1 MGNDPE
7 HAGIIVMN
15 EINVLSFLE
24 TSADKY
30 PERVAFKDKDEA
42 ITYNDLLM
50 RSQKIAF
57 VIRKNA
63 QLEDYEKNR
72 PVAVFIDRNI
82 KSLQLFLS
90 VVYSGNFY
98 VPIDPTLPAERIQ
111 AMLDTLKPVCCLS
124 ATTRKLTVEAY
135 SFDSLLEQVK
145 EVDEAQVE
153 SVKRIRDAA
162 IDTDPLYAIF
172 TSGSTGVPKSV
183 LVSHRSVIDLVHRFA
198 ESFPFPEQPVMA
210 NQAPFDFDVSVK
222 DIYNSLNLGG
232 TVVIVPKSYFVMP
245 AALFPYLQENGVNVL
260 IWAVSALRIVQNFK
274 LFDACIP
281 DSISLVMFSGE
292 IMPAKC
298 LNYLMDYWKDATFVN
313 LYGPTEITC
322 NCSSYIVPG
331 KLEDTDSIPIGKS
344 FANTE
349 MFLVDPD
356 TLKRIR
362 ETNEKGEICVKG
374 SCLAL
379 GYYANP
385 EQTDSAFVQDPE
397 ITAYKDLMYRT
408 GDIGYYDESG
418 NLYYSGRKDHQIKHM
433 GHRIEMGE
441 IETAVNALEEIKM
454 CCAVY
459 KEAKEMIYLFYS
471 ADAACDDV
479 IIKQIRKCLPAY
491 MLPNKFVYMQ
501 ELPMNA
507 HAKIDRKKLAE
518 QEI

>member
-1 MGNDPE
+1 VGYDPE
-7 HAGIIVMN
+7 NAGIIPMN
-15 EINVLSFLE
+15 EYNVLSFLE
-24 TSADKY
+24 SSAEMFPY
-30 PERVAFKDKDEA
+30 RMAFKDKDESV
-42 ITYNDLLM
+42 TYNDLLI

-57 VIRKNA
+57 VIRKNT
-63 QLEDYEKNR
+63 QLESYQKNR

-82 KSLQLFLS
+82 KSLQLFLA

-111 AMLDTLKPVCCLS
+111 AMLDTLKPICCLT
-124 ATTRKLTVEAY
+124 ATKRKLTVEAE
-135 SFDSLLEQVK
+135 SFDSLLEQAEGVS
-145 EVDEAQVE
+145 EVELE
-153 SVKRIRDAA
+153 SVKSVREAT
-162 IDTDPLYAIF
+162 IDTDPVYAIF
-172 TSGSTGVPKSV
+172 TSGTTGVPKSV
-183 LVSHRSVIDLVHRFA
+183 LVCHRSVIDLVHRFA
-198 ESFPFPEQPVMA
+198 EEFPFPEEPVFA

-245 AALFPYLQENGVNVL
+245 SALFPYLQENGVNVL

-298 LNYLMDYWKDATFVN
+298 LNYLMDYWKDTTFVN

-322 NCSSYIVPG
+322 NCSSYIVQG
-331 KLEDTDSIPIGKS
+331 RLEDTDSIPIGKS

-356 TLKRIR
+356 TLQRIR
-362 ETNEKGEICVKG
+362 GVGEKGEICVKG
-374 SCLAL
+374 SSLAL
-379 GYYANP
+379 GYYSNP
-385 EQTDSAFVQDPE
+385 EQTDKAFVQDPE

-418 NLYYSGRKDHQIKHM
+418 NLYYAGRRDHQIKHM

-441 IETAVNALEEIKM
+441 IETVVNALDEIKM
-454 CCAVY
+454 ACAVY
-459 KEAKEMIYLFYS
+459 KEKEEMIYLFYS
-471 ADAACDDV
+471 ADEACDDV
-479 IIKQIRKCLPAY
+479 IIAQIKKLLPAY
-491 MLPNKFVYMQ
+491 MLPNKFVYMP

-518 QEI
+518 LE

>member
-1 MGNDPE
+1 
-7 HAGIIVMN
+7 MN
-15 EINVLSFLE
+15 EYNVLSFLE
-24 TSADKY
+24 SSAAKY

-42 ITYNDLLM
+42 INYNDLLI
-50 RSQKIAF
+50 RCQKIAF

-63 QLEDYEKNR
+63 QMESFEKNR

-98 VPIDPTLPAERIQ
+98 VPIDPTLPVERIQ
-111 AMLDTLKPVCCLS
+111 AMLETLQPARCLS
-124 ATTRKLTVEAY
+124 ATTRKLPVEAD
-135 SFDSLLEQVK
+135 SFDSLVEQA
-145 EVDEAQVE
+145 EALDEDYCEEIDRVRKL
-153 SVKRIRDAA
+153 V

-172 TSGSTGVPKSV
+172 TSGTTGVPKSV

-198 ESFPFPEQPVMA
+198 EEFPFPDQPVMA

-245 AALFPYLQENGVNVL
+245 AALLPYLQENNVNVL

-274 LFDACIP
+274 LFDECIP

-292 IMPAKC
+292 VMPIKC

-322 NCSSYIVPG
+322 NCSSYIIQG
-331 KLEDTDSIPIGKS
+331 RLNDTDNIPIGNS

-349 MFLVDPD
+349 MFLINPD
-356 TLKRIR
+356 TMQRIR
-362 ETNEKGEICVKG
+362 KAGERGEICVKG

-379 GYYANP
+379 GYYRNP
-385 EQTDSAFVQDPE
+385 EQTELAFVQDPE
-397 ITAYKDLMYRT
+397 VTAYKDLMYRT
-408 GDIGYYDESG
+408 GDLGYYDESG
-418 NLYYSGRKDHQIKHM
+418 NLYYVGRKDHQIKHM

-441 IETAVNALEEIKM
+441 IETVVNAIDEIKM
-454 CCAVY
+454 ACAVY
-459 KEAKEMIYLFYS
+459 KESKEMIYLYYS
-471 ADAACDDV
+471 ADSECDNI
-479 IIKQIRKCLPAY
+479 IIKQIRKSLPAF
-491 MLPNKFVYMQ
+491 MLPNKFVYMK

-518 QEI
+518 LE

>member
-1 MGNDPE
+1 
-7 HAGIIVMN
+7 MN
-15 EINVLSFLE
+15 EYNVLSFLE
-24 TSADKY
+24 SSAAKY
-30 PERVAFKDKDEA
+30 PDRVAFKDKDEA
-42 ITYNDLLM
+42 INYNDLLI
-50 RSQKIAF
+50 RCQKISF

-63 QLEDYEKNR
+63 QMESFEKNR

-82 KSLQLFLS
+82 KSLQLFLA

-98 VPIDPTLPAERIQ
+98 VPIDPTLPADRIQ
-111 AMLDTLKPVCCLS
+111 SMMDTLKPVCCIS
-124 ATTRKLTVEAY
+124 ASTRKLPVDAEP
-135 SFDSLLEQVK
+135 FDSLLEQAN
-145 EVDEAQVE
+145 DIDDSYSE
-153 SVKRIRDAA
+153 SVKRVRESA
-162 IDTDPLYAIF
+162 IDTDPVYAIF
-172 TSGSTGVPKSV
+172 TSGTTGIPKSV

-198 ESFPFPEQPVMA
+198 ETFPFPDHPVMA

-245 AALFPYLQENGVNVL
+245 SALLPYLQENNVNVL

-292 IMPAKC
+292 IMPVKC
-298 LNYLMDYWKDATFVN
+298 LNYLMDYWNEATFVN

-322 NCSSYIVPG
+322 NCSSYIVDG
-331 KLEDTDSIPIGKS
+331 RLNDTDSIPIGKS

-356 TLKRIR
+356 TLERIHKAD
-362 ETNEKGEICVKG
+362 EKGEICVKG

-379 GYYANP
+379 GYYNNP
-385 EQTDSAFVQDPE
+385 QQTALAFVQDPE
-397 ITAYKDLMYRT
+397 VTAYKDLMYRT

-418 NLYYSGRKDHQIKHM
+418 NLYYAGRRDHQIKHM

-441 IETAVNALEEIKM
+441 IETVVNAIDEIKM
-454 CCAVY
+454 ACAVY
-459 KEAKEMIYLFYS
+459 KESKEMIYLFYS
-471 ADAACDDV
+471 ADAECDDI
-479 IIKQIRKCLPAY
+479 IIKQIRKSLPAY
-491 MLPNKFVYMQ
+491 MLPNRFVYMH
-501 ELPMNA
+501 ELPLNA

-518 QEI
+518 LEI

>member
-1 MGNDPE
+1 
-7 HAGIIVMN
+7 MN
-15 EINVLSFLE
+15 EYNVLSFLE
-24 TSADKY
+24 SSAAKY
-30 PERVAFKDKDEA
+30 PKRVAFKDKDEA
-42 ITYNDLLM
+42 INYNDLLI
-50 RSQKIAF
+50 RCRKIAF

-63 QLEDYEKNR
+63 QMESFEKNR

-98 VPIDPTLPAERIQ
+98 VPIDPTLPVERIQ
-111 AMLDTLKPVCCLS
+111 AMLETLQPARCLS
-124 ATTRKLTVEAY
+124 ATTKKLPVEAD
-135 SFDSLLEQVK
+135 SFDSLVEQA
-145 EVDEAQVE
+145 EALDENYCEEIDRVRKL
-153 SVKRIRDAA
+153 V

-172 TSGSTGVPKSV
+172 TSGTTGVPKSV

-198 ESFPFPEQPVMA
+198 EEFPFPDQPVMA

-245 AALFPYLQENGVNVL
+245 AALLPYLQENNVNVL

-274 LFDACIP
+274 LFDECIP

-292 IMPAKC
+292 VMPIKC

-322 NCSSYIVPG
+322 NCSSYIIQG
-331 KLEDTDSIPIGKS
+331 RLNDTDNIPIGNS

-349 MFLVDPD
+349 MFLIDPD
-356 TLKRIR
+356 TMQRIR
-362 ETNEKGEICVKG
+362 KSGERGEICVKG

-379 GYYANP
+379 GYYRNP
-385 EQTDSAFVQDPE
+385 EQTELAFVQDPE
-397 ITAYKDLMYRT
+397 VTAYKDLMYRT
-408 GDIGYYDESG
+408 GDLGYYDESG
-418 NLYYSGRKDHQIKHM
+418 NLYYVGRKDHQIKHM

-441 IETAVNALEEIKM
+441 IETVVNAIDEIKM
-454 CCAVY
+454 ACAVY
-459 KEAKEMIYLFYS
+459 KESKEMIYLYYS
-471 ADAACDDV
+471 ADSECDNI
-479 IIKQIRKCLPAY
+479 IIKQIRKSLPAF
-491 MLPNKFVYMQ
+491 MLPNKFVYMK

-518 QEI
+518 LE

>member
-1 MGNDPE
+1 
-7 HAGIIVMN
+7 
-15 EINVLSFLE
+15 
-24 TSADKY
+24 
-30 PERVAFKDKDEA
+30 
-42 ITYNDLLM
+42 
-50 RSQKIAF
+50 
-57 VIRKNA
+57 
-63 QLEDYEKNR
+63 
-72 PVAVFIDRNI
+72 
-82 KSLQLFLS
+82 
-90 VVYSGNFY
+90 
-98 VPIDPTLPAERIQ
+98 
-111 AMLDTLKPVCCLS
+111 MLDTLKPVCCIS
-124 ATTRKLTVEAY
+124 ASTRKLPVEAY
-135 SFDSLLEQVK
+135 SFDSLLELAVGI
-145 EVDEAQVE
+145 EESDLE
-153 SVKRIRDAA
+153 SVKRIRELA

-198 ESFPFPEQPVMA
+198 ESFPFPETPVMA

-232 TVVIVPKSYFVMP
+232 TVVVVPKSYFVMP
-245 AALFPYLQENGVNVL
+245 AALFPYLQENKVNVL

-281 DSISLVMFSGE
+281 ECISLVMFSGE
-292 IMPAKC
+292 IMPVKC

-322 NCSSYIVPG
+322 NCSSYIVQG
-331 KLEDTDSIPIGKS
+331 RLNDTDSIPIGNS

-349 MFLVDPD
+349 MFLIDPD
-356 TLKRIR
+356 TMERIR
-362 ETNEKGEICVKG
+362 KADEKGEICVKG

-397 ITAYKDLMYRT
+397 VTAYRDLMYRT
-408 GDIGYYDESG
+408 GDLGYYDESG
-418 NLYYSGRKDHQIKHM
+418 NLYYAGRKDHQIKHM

-441 IETAVNALEEIKM
+441 IETVVNALGEIKM

-459 KEAKEMIYLFYS
+459 KESKEMIYLFYS
-471 ADAACDDV
+471 ADKACDDV
-479 IIKQIRKCLPAY
+479 IIGQIRKCLPAY
-491 MLPNKFVYMQ
+491 MLPNKFVYMR

>member
-1 MGNDPE
+1 
-7 HAGIIVMN
+7 MN
-15 EINVLSFLE
+15 EYNVLSFLE
-24 TSADKY
+24 SSAAKY
-30 PERVAFKDKDEA
+30 PDRIAFKDKDEA

-57 VIRKNA
+57 VIRKISK
-63 QLEDYEKNR
+63 LESYEKNR

-82 KSLQLFLS
+82 KSLQLFMA

-98 VPIDPTLPAERIQ
+98 VPIDPALPADRIQ
-111 AMLDTLKPVCCLS
+111 AMMDTLKPICCIS
-124 ATTRKLTVEAY
+124 AAKRKLPVEAS
-135 SFDSLLEQVK
+135 SFDSLVEQ
-145 EVDEAQVE
+145 AQVVTVADLE
-153 SVKRIRDAA
+153 EVKKIRNQA
-162 IDTDPLYAIF
+162 IDTDPVYAIF
-172 TSGSTGVPKSV
+172 TSGTTGVPKSV
-183 LVSHRSVIDLVHRFA
+183 LVCHRSIIDLVHRFA
-198 ESFPFPEQPVMA
+198 EEFPFPEVPVFA

-245 AALFPYLQENGVNVL
+245 SALFPYLQENGVNVL

-274 LFDACIP
+274 LFDACVP

-292 IMPAKC
+292 IMPVKC
-298 LNYLMDYWKDATFVN
+298 INYLMDYWKDATFVN

-322 NCSSYIVPG
+322 NCSSYIVEG
-331 KLEDTDSIPIGKS
+331 RLKDTDSIPIGKS

-356 TLKRIR
+356 TLQRIR
-362 ETNEKGEICVKG
+362 SIGEKGEICVKG

-379 GYYANP
+379 GYYSNP
-385 EQTDSAFVQDPE
+385 EQTDKAFVQDPE

-408 GDIGYYDESG
+408 GDIGYYDEGG
-418 NLYYSGRKDHQIKHM
+418 NLYYSGRRDHQIKHM

-441 IETAVNALEEIKM
+441 IETVVNALDEIKM
-454 CCAVY
+454 ACAVY
-459 KEAKEMIYLFYS
+459 KESKEMIYLFYS
-471 ADAACDDV
+471 ADEACDDV
-479 IIKQIRKCLPAY
+479 IISQIKKLLPAY
-491 MLPNKFVYMQ
+491 MLPNKFVHMH

-518 QEI
+518 LE

>member
-1 MGNDPE
+1 
-7 HAGIIVMN
+7 MN

-24 TSADKY
+24 SSAERF
-30 PERVAFKDKDEA
+30 PERIAFKDKDEA

-63 QLEDYEKNR
+63 RMESYEKNR

-82 KSLQLFLS
+82 KSLELFMA

-98 VPIDPTLPAERIQ
+98 VPIDPMLPADRIQ
-111 AMLDTLKPVCCLS
+111 AMMDTLRPVCCIT
-124 ATTRKLTVEAY
+124 AAKRKIPVEAS
-135 SFDSLLEQVK
+135 SFDSLVEQAEAVTESDLE
-145 EVDEAQVE
+145 EI
-153 SVKRIRDAA
+153 KRIRNQA
-162 IDTDPLYAIF
+162 IDTDPVYAIF
-172 TSGSTGVPKSV
+172 TSGTTGVPKSV
-183 LVSHRSVIDLVHRFA
+183 LVCHRSIIDLVHRFA
-198 ESFPFPEQPVMA
+198 EEFPFPKVPVFA

-245 AALFPYLQENGVNVL
+245 SALFPYLQENGVNVL

-292 IMPAKC
+292 IMPVKC

-322 NCSSYIVPG
+322 NCSSFIVQG
-331 KLEDTDSIPIGKS
+331 RLEDTDNIPIGKS

-356 TLKRIR
+356 TLQRIR
-362 ETNEKGEICVKG
+362 SIGEKGEICVKG
-374 SCLAL
+374 SSLSL
-379 GYYANP
+379 GYYSNP
-385 EQTDSAFVQDPE
+385 EQTDKAFVQDPE
-397 ITAYKDLMYRT
+397 VTAYKDLMYRT
-408 GDIGYYDESG
+408 GDIGYYDEAG
-418 NLYYSGRKDHQIKHM
+418 NLYYSGRRDHQIKHM

-441 IETAVNALEEIKM
+441 IETVVNALDEIKM
-454 CCAVY
+454 ACAVY
-459 KEAKEMIYLFYS
+459 KESKEMIYLFYS

-479 IIKQIRKCLPAY
+479 IIGQIKKLLPAY
-491 MLPNKFVYMQ
+491 MLPNKFVYMA

-507 HAKIDRKKLAE
+507 HAKIDRKKLEAE
-518 QEI
+518 II

>member
-1 MGNDPE
+1 
-7 HAGIIVMN
+7 MN
-15 EINVLSFLE
+15 EFNVLSFLE
-24 TSADKY
+24 SSAERF
-30 PERVAFKDKDEA
+30 PERIAFKDKDEA
-42 ITYNDLLM
+42 VTYNDLLI

-63 QLEDYEKNR
+63 KMESYEKNR

-82 KSLQLFLS
+82 RSLQLFMA

-111 AMLDTLKPVCCLS
+111 AMLDTLKPVCCIT
-124 ATTRKLTVEAY
+124 ATKRKLNVEAA
-135 SFDSLLEQVK
+135 SFDSLVEQAKGVTDSDLE
-145 EVDEAQVE
+145 E
-153 SVKRIRDAA
+153 VKRIRNQA
-162 IDTDPLYAIF
+162 IDTDPVYAIF
-172 TSGSTGVPKSV
+172 TSGTTGVPKSV
-183 LVSHRSVIDLVHRFA
+183 LVCHRSIIDLVHRFA
-198 ESFPFPEQPVMA
+198 EVFPFPEVPVFA

-245 AALFPYLQENGVNVL
+245 SALFPYLQENGVNVL

-298 LNYLMDYWKDATFVN
+298 LNYLMEYWKDATYVN

-322 NCSSYIVPG
+322 NCSSYTVRG
-331 KLEDTDSIPIGKS
+331 RLEDTDNIPIGKS

-356 TLKRIR
+356 TLQRIHSAG
-362 ETNEKGEICVKG
+362 EKGEICVKG

-379 GYYANP
+379 GYYSNS
-385 EQTDSAFVQDPE
+385 EQTDKAFVRDPE
-397 ITAYKDLMYRT
+397 VTAYKDLMYRT
-408 GDIGYYDESG
+408 GDIGYYDETG
-418 NLYYSGRKDHQIKHM
+418 NLYYAGRRDHQIKHM

-441 IETAVNALEEIKM
+441 IETVVNALDEIKM
-454 CCAVY
+454 ACAVY

-471 ADAACDDV
+471 ADKPCDDV
-479 IIKQIRKCLPAY
+479 IIAQIKKLLPAF
-491 MLPNKFVYMQ
+491 MLPNKFVYMP
-501 ELPMNA
+501 ELPLNA

-518 QEI
+518 ME